1 MEFEKIYYKQIR
13 EWLAKNQNNS
23 IIVIANEC
31 KEDGKSEIFTSIEG
45 EQNPLISSLAQH
57 IDKSQSFRQILGDA
71 QYLCSEV
78 RKRSKEKLK

>member
-71 QYLCSEV
+71 QHLCDEV
-78 RKRSKEKLK
+78 RKKRKENN